1 MAQLPLTTSHWPA
14 DTSVPIRETTVGGVL
29 RAAAGQA
36 PGRIALIDGSP
47 DPAMRREWRYD
58 ELLARAERVARA
70 LTARYRPGE
79 RIAVWAGN
87 CPEWVLLEYAA
98 GLAGLVLVTVNPAY
112 QAAELLHVLRHSK
125 ARGLFLAA
133 RHQGRELPAILDSVR
148 DQLPGLRE
156 VVLLGDL
163 DQYGR
168 RENAGQLPAVHPRE
182 PAQILYTSGT
192 TSRPKAAVL
201 THRGLTNN
209 ARLAAAATGLRAGET
224 AINSMPLFHVAGSG
238 LLTLGVAQS
247 LATQV
252 LMPYFCPAL
261 ELELIEAYRGALI
274 GGVPT
279 MLSALI
285 GHLGATDRDVSS
297 LRVGIG
303 GGAPFCAELVRKA
316 EAAFG
321 IPFLITFGQT
331 EASCSITSARPAD
344 SAADRTHTVGRP
356 LPQTEVKIV
365 DPRTGQTAALGTT
378 GEICTRG
385 YLVMPGYLADET
397 ATSAAI
403 DSDGWLHT
411 GDLGAMDAR
420 GYCRIQGRI
429 KELIIQG
436 GENIYPREI
445 EDVLLS
451 HPGVAEVAVVGVP
464 DRFWGEVVGAV
475 IRAATPEPPGQAE
488 LTRLCRGQLADYKT
502 PSHWMFTDTFPLTAS
517 GKIRKD
523 ALSARLSAA
532 CGMG

>member
-1 MAQLPLTTSHWPA
+1 
-14 DTSVPIRETTVGGVL
+14 
-29 RAAAGQA
+29 
-36 PGRIALIDGSP
+36 
-47 DPAMRREWRYD
+47 
-58 ELLARAERVARA
+58 
-70 LTARYRPGE
+70 
-79 RIAVWAGN
+79 
-87 CPEWVLLEYAA
+87 
-98 GLAGLVLVTVNPAY
+98 
-112 QAAELLHVLRHSK
+112 
-125 ARGLFLAA
+125 
-133 RHQGRELPAILDSVR
+133 
-148 DQLPGLRE
+148 
-156 VVLLGDL
+156 
-163 DQYGR
+163 
-168 RENAGQLPAVHPRE
+168 
-182 PAQILYTSGT
+182 
-192 TSRPKAAVL
+192 
-201 THRGLTNN
+201 
-209 ARLAAAATGLRAGET
+209 
-224 AINSMPLFHVAGSG
+224 
-238 LLTLGVAQS
+238 
-247 LATQV
+247 
-252 LMPYFCPAL
+252 
-261 ELELIEAYRGALI
+261 
-274 GGVPT
+274 
-279 MLSALI
+279 
-285 GHLGATDRDVSS
+285 
-297 LRVGIG
+297 
-303 GGAPFCAELVRKA
+303 
-316 EAAFG
+316 
-321 IPFLITFGQT
+321 
-331 EASCSITSARPAD
+331 
-344 SAADRTHTVGRP
+344 

-475 IRAATPEPPGQAE
+475 IRAATPEPPGRAE

>member
-14 DTSVPIRETTVGGVL
+14 DTSLPVRETTVGGVL
-29 RAAAGQA
+29 RAAAEQA
-36 PGRIALIDGSP
+36 PRRIALVDGGP
-47 DPAMRREWRYD
+47 DPAGRREWRYA
-58 ELLARAERVARA
+58 ELLAGAERIARGLA
-70 LTARYRPGE
+70 ARYEPGE
-79 RIAVWAGN
+79 HLAVWAGN

-133 RHQGRELPAILDSVR
+133 SHQGRALPAVLAAVR
-148 DQLPGLRE
+148 DQLPELRE
-156 VVLLGDL
+156 VVLLSDL
-163 DQYGR
+163 DQG
-168 RENAGQLPAVHPRE
+168 GQPEDLRPLPAVNPHQ

-201 THRGLTNN
+201 THHGLTNN
-209 ARLAAAATGLRAGET
+209 ARLAAAAAGLRAGET

-252 LMPYFCPAL
+252 LMPYFCPVL
-261 ELELIEAYRGALI
+261 ELELIETYRAALI

-285 GHLGATDRDVSS
+285 GHRGAAHRDLSS

-303 GGAPFCAELVRKA
+303 GGAPFSAGLVRAA

-321 IPFLITFGQT
+321 IPFLISFGQT
-331 EASCSITSARPAD
+331 EASCSVTSARRSD
-344 SAADRTHTVGRP
+344 SAADRRQTVGRP

-365 DPRTGQTAALGTT
+365 DPRTGQTVPPGTT
-378 GEICTRG
+378 GEICARG
-385 YLVMPGYLADET
+385 YGVMSGYLADEA

-403 DSDGWLHT
+403 DSDGWLHS
-411 GDLGAMDAR
+411 GDLGAMDER
-420 GYCRIQGRI
+420 GYCRILGRI

-436 GENIYPREI
+436 GENIYPSEI
-445 EDVLLS
+445 EDVLLR

-475 IRAATPEPPGQAE
+475 IRTATAEPPAVAE
-488 LTRLCRGQLADYKT
+488 LARLCGGQLADYKT
-502 PSHWMFTDTFPLTAS
+502 PSHWLFTDTFPLTAS

-523 ALSARLSAA
+523 ALRARLAA
-532 CGMG
+532 AV